1 MSATDRLQL
10 ASLGLHPDR
19 MRRLLSA
26 WGNHRA
32 VLRAIELGQIDVSD
46 SIRARLGI
54 DAVEATRRAGA
65 TVMTWQELPSGL
77 RELPDCPDL
86 LFGRGAS
93 LPAASGVAIVGT
105 RKATSYGRQTARRF
119 GHAVG
124 QAGWPVVSGLARGI
138 DGAAH
143 VGCLEAGGKAVA
155 VLGCGV
161 DVAYPPE
168 HRPLADRIIAA
179 GGSIVSE
186 YPPGSPPDAW
196 RFPPRNRIISG
207 LSAVVV
213 IVEAGVTGGALI
225 TAARGLEQGRLV
237 LAVPGDI
244 DRETSRGC
252 NMLIR
257 DGAHP
262 VLDVED
268 LITSLTFVLGP
279 PPGRPGSDDD
289 PIVALLAAN
298 PMSVDEIAAE
308 IGCTAGEALR
318 HLTRLELAGEVMVE
332 SGQATLTRPG
342 TL

>member
-1 MSATDRLQL
+1 MSDPDRLRL

-19 MRRLLSA
+19 VRKLLSA
-26 WGNHRA
+26 WGSARV
-32 VLRAIELGQIDVSD
+32 VLRAIELGQIEVSD
-46 SIRARLGI
+46 GIRARLEI
-54 DAVEATRRAGA
+54 DAVDAVGRAGA
-65 TVMTWQELPSGL
+65 HVATREQLPTLL

-86 LFGRGAS
+86 LFGRGGP
-93 LPAASGVAIVGT
+93 LPAEPGVAIVGT
-105 RKATSYGRQTARRF
+105 RKATSYGLKAARRF
-119 GHAVG
+119 GEAVG
-124 QAGWPVVSGLARGI
+124 DAGWPVVSGLARGI

-143 VGCLEAGGKAVA
+143 VGCLEAGGTAVA

-168 HRPLADRIIAA
+168 HRQLADRIIAT

-207 LSAVVV
+207 LSKVVV

-225 TAARGLEQGRLV
+225 TAARALDQGRLV
-237 LAVPGDI
+237 LAVPGDL

-262 VLDVED
+262 VLDVDD
-268 LITSLTFVLGP
+268 LITSLSFALGP
-279 PPGRPGSDDD
+279 PPRRPRGDDD
-289 PIVALLAAN
+289 PILELLVGN
-298 PMSVDEIAAE
+298 PMSVEEIAE
-308 IGCTAGEALR
+308 QIGCPAGDALR
-318 HLTRLELAGEVMVE
+318 RVTRLELAGEVVVE
-332 SGQATLTRPG
+332 SGRARIASEAG
-342 TL
+342 